1 MLMMRMMQQPMS
13 MQGFFPAA
21 FQDRV
26 MSLPSSS
33 ARIDLDAPAS
43 SQAPGRTKK
52 GTSVSRSRSSSSSS
66 STRSRRKK
74 YDTSL
79 RSRIT
84 GSASI
89 LHALPKTRRAQ
100 LLEHIDP
107 RLDAALTAD
116 LDTESI
122 SKILWMLTKVKPNTK
137 IADLRVKRYDQ
148 LGSLMRRAAVRVAST
163 PGHTDLL
170 DLIGADLLEV
180 NKGAAGMGWL
190 DEFLKPPKKATTKG
204 ATTKPQLHLQ
214 VADGQLQLQP
224 PVPASGPGPASG
236 QPVCDSKRQQHHSH
250 TAVQWQLGQYFRHH
264 AIPCSSG
271 LTNNRNSSNSMATT
285 PHHSSLGT
293 RPRQQQQHRRSKSV
307 AGQGVHTCRGHIRG
321 FPAGHHECLHGHVVC
336 LLLDICGH

>member
-1 MLMMRMMQQPMS
+1 MAKHHSKKQRRAENERQQQQKEMQDQQRRQAEQLQLALQQQQQHMLMMRMMQQPMS

-52 GTSVSRSRSSSSSS
+52 ATSVSRSRSSSSSS

-148 LGSLMRRAAVRVAST
+148 LGSLMSRAAVRVAST

-170 DLIGADLLEV
+170 DRIGADLLEV

-190 DEFLKPPKKATTKG
+190 DEFLKPPQKATTKG

-214 VADGQLQLQP
+214 VVDGQLQLQP

-236 QPVCDSKRQQHHSH
+236 QQQQARRLQQRPPPAREGRQQPP
-250 TAVQWQLGQYFRHH
+250 A
-264 AIPCSSG
+264 PP
-271 LTNNRNSSNSMATT
+271 T
-285 PHHSSLGT
+285 P
-293 RPRQQQQHRRSKSV
+293 K
-307 AGQGVHTCRGHIRG
+307 
-321 FPAGHHECLHGHVVC
+321 PAPT
-336 LLLDICGH
+336 D